1 MGQFCPLTIL
11 PSGKM
16 KRRNNEAKAGFPDII
31 NLNKLLNRFY
41 TRFIIAQKKT
51 KWPAPGP
58 RVDT

>member
-31 NLNKLLNRFY
+31 NLNKLLNEFY
-41 TRFIIAQKKT
+41 TGFIVAQKKDQIARS
-51 KWPAPGP
+51 PS
-58 RVDT
+58 

>member
-41 TRFIIAQKKT
+41 TRFIIAQKKNQMAYPT
-51 KWPAPGP
+51 S
-58 RVDT
+58 TS